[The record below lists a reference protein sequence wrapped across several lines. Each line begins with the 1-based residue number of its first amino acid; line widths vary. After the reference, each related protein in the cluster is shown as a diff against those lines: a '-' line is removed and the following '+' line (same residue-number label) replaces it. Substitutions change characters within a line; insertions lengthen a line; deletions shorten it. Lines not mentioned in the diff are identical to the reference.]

1 MLRQRTLSSQPHR
14 RRRRHHRIF
23 MSAAVSPIESRA
35 NLGIALVLTSQIV
48 LLMLDIS
55 AKWLSVE
62 GMPTTE
68 IVFVRYGMHLA
79 LLLLLFLPVSGAR
92 LFQTGNLKL
101 EILRGACLLITTG
114 LNFLAMKFLPLTVT
128 AAIQFT
134 SPLIICA
141 LSGPLLGDKVGWRR
155 WLAIGCGFVGILII
169 VRPGSEAFQPAAFL
183 SLACAFF
190 LALFSILTRKLAGV
204 DSAQTQ
210 QFFAGATPVILLL
223 PVAFTDWVWPSQPIS
238 WVAFFVMGAAGLGGH
253 FLNSVAHR
261 FATPAT
267 LAPFSYLS
275 LVYLSI
281 ASWLIFNEPPDEW
294 FILGVGII
302 ISSGLY
308 IWLRERQLSRPVTG
322 EVNLR

>member
-1 MLRQRTLSSQPHR
+1 
-14 RRRRHHRIF
+14 
-23 MSAAVSPIESRA
+23 MSPAVSPIESRA
-35 NLGIALVLTSQIV
+35 NFGIGMVLASQLVLLV
-48 LLMLDIS
+48 LDIS

-62 GMPTTE
+62 GLPTTE
-68 IVFVRYGMHLA
+68 IVFVRYGMHLS
-79 LLLLLFLPVSGAR
+79 LLLLLFLPVSGVD
-92 LFQTGNLKL
+92 LFRSGNLKL
-101 EILRGACLLITTG
+101 ELLRGVCLLVTTG

-141 LSGPLLGDKVGWRR
+141 LSGPLLGEKVGWRR
-155 WLAIGCGFVGILII
+155 WAAIAVGFIGILII
-169 VRPGSEAFQPAAFL
+169 VRPGSEAFHPASLL
-183 SLACAFF
+183 SLGCAIF

-210 QFFAGATPVILLL
+210 QFFAGATPVILLA
-223 PVAFTDWVWPSQPIS
+223 PIAFTGWVWPSQPIS

-275 LVYLSI
+275 LLYLSI
-281 ASWLIFNEPPDEW
+281 ASWLIFNQPPDQL
-294 FILGVGII
+294 FILGAAII
-302 ISSGLY
+302 IASGLY
-308 IWLRERQLSRPVTG
+308 IWLRERQLAKAASVLDP
-322 EVNLR
+322 EPQAS